1 MTKRLVCIFAVL
13 ALLCTPALA
22 EYKAVLKGNV
32 QTTFNLTASAAN
44 FGSASAT
51 ICFSIRIPGLAP
63 AGSTL
68 PICQNFTLV
77 PNANKLLILPTLP
90 LGTTRI
96 TIQFDVPNGG
106 IGAIVMQILQ
116 SPIYVNEVVIN
127 DGFWVYDV
135 Q

>member
-13 ALLCTPALA
+13 ALLCTPAVA
-22 EYKAVLKGNV
+22 EYKGILKGNV
-32 QTTFNLTASAAN
+32 QTSLNLTASAAN
-44 FGSASAT
+44 LGAASAT
-51 ICFSIRIPGLAP
+51 ICFSIRIPGLVP

-68 PICQNFTLV
+68 PICQNFTLA

-106 IGAIVMQILQ
+106 GGIVMQILQ
-116 SPIYVNEVVIN
+116 GPLYVNEAVIN